1 MRVFSLVL
9 SLSLAG
15 AVARGGVEEAVG
27 PGAQPWW
34 GNGSVQMRYENAG
47 GQSIGNFS
55 GLVPLHGTLG
65 EAGTLSGSLLFAEP
79 YGQWIVGG
87 AYQAGIGAGFRH
99 LFGKQSV
106 AAIYEQPRG
115 VVGFLEEG
123 IYVGANAFLNGANT
137 GVGDSF
143 WQLAM
148 TAEVGTRWLELRG
161 RYHLP
166 LDDGQRSA
174 QRLVQAYSRPLNF
187 GGVRGTEMVILDTT
201 LSLLTESLRGW
212 QMDVTLLV
220 PGIDRWADL
229 RVIGGYASFESP
241 TVGNLQYDSWRL
253 GVDFRPVPAVVL
265 SAMWHENERLFG
277 DQWLFGVGVEV
288 PFETRNLGDGKGGFW
303 RQVKRAFEP
312 RRRHLAERLIEP
324 ARRHSLPIQL
334 GTSVERVETEAYYA
348 ASMILPDG
356 QVVRVVERVEGG
368 ASGTGGT
375 SGTSAAS
382 FDLVGGSG
390 ATSAGTVRVVAGS
403 LTLSGSITYA
413 GSITVNAG
421 TLVVNQATSGGSG
434 ATSANGGT
442 ANLQI
447 TGLSPLTPQQS
458 AGIVNIPAGSSVT
471 NSSGSSGT
479 SVITVN
485 FIQGGSSPMG
495 NGTVFVNA
503 GTLNFSGATLDRL
516 IVAAS
521 GTSVSYSRDGSSV
534 PLQAIL
540 LGPNGQRVFGLESYV
555 TSEAGKAAIAALIA
569 QGYTVPAVP

>member
-1 MRVFSLVL
+1 MRGFSLVL
-9 SLSLAG
+9 ILSLAG
-15 AVARGGVEEAVG
+15 AVARGEVEEAVG
-27 PGAQPWW
+27 SVAQPWW

-55 GLVPLHGTLG
+55 GLVPLHGSLG

-79 YGQWIVGG
+79 YGQWIEGG

-106 AAIYEQPRG
+106 TALYEQPKG

-166 LDDGQRSA
+166 LDDGQQSA

-187 GGVRGTEMVILDTT
+187 GGIRGTEMVILDTT

-212 QMDVTLLV
+212 QMDATLLV

-241 TVGNLQYDSWRL
+241 TVGSLEYDSWRV

-265 SAMWHENERLFG
+265 SAMWHENEQLFG

-303 RQVKRAFEP
+303 RQVKRAFMP

-324 ARRHSLPIQL
+324 ARRHSLPMQL

-348 ASMILPDG
+348 VSLILPDG
-356 QVVRVVERVEGG
+356 QVVSVVERVEGG
-368 ASGTGGT
+368 GGT
-375 SGTSAAS
+375 SAGGSTGSSTTTLGSSSFTGGAGALITSAPIYDS
-382 FDLVGGSG
+382 NLFFDP
-390 ATSAGTVRVVAGS
+390 SAV
-403 LTLSGSITYA
+403 
-413 GSITVNAG
+413 
-421 TLVVNQATSGGSG
+421 LVVNQSTSGGTG
-434 ATSANGGT
+434 ATSTNGGT
-442 ANLQI
+442 EASGGAANLPS
-447 TGLSPLTPQQS
+447 TGILNLL
-458 AGIVNIPAGSSVT
+458 GGSSVT
-471 NSSGSSGT
+471 NAAGSGTQTGTLTLSISSVSSGATGLLT
-479 SVITVN
+479 NPTLVI
-485 FIQGGSSPMG
+485 G
-495 NGTVFVNA
+495 A
-503 GTLNFSGATLDRL
+503 ATLDRL
-516 IVAAS
+516 ITVPV
-521 GTSVSYSRDGSSV
+521 GTSAFYTGGGGRE

-540 LGPNGQRVFGLESYV
+540 LGPNGQQVFGLESYV
-555 TSEAGKAAIAALIA
+555 TSEAGQAAIAALIA

>member
-1 MRVFSLVL
+1 MRGFSLVL
-9 SLSLAG
+9 ILSLAG
-15 AVARGGVEEAVG
+15 AVARGEVEEAVG
-27 PGAQPWW
+27 SVAQPWW

-79 YGQWIVGG
+79 YGQWIEGG

-106 AAIYEQPRG
+106 TALSEQPKG

-166 LDDGQRSA
+166 LDDGQQSA

-187 GGVRGTEMVILDTT
+187 GGIRGTEMVILDTT

-212 QMDVTLLV
+212 QMDATLLV
-220 PGIDRWADL
+220 TGIDRWADL

-241 TVGNLQYDSWRL
+241 TVGSLEYDSWRV

-265 SAMWHENERLFG
+265 SAMWHENEQLFG

-303 RQVKRAFEP
+303 RQVKRAFQP

-324 ARRHSLPIQL
+324 ARRHSLPMQL

-348 ASMILPDG
+348 VSMILPDG

-368 ASGTGGT
+368 
-375 SGTSAAS
+375 
-382 FDLVGGSG
+382 GGSG
-390 ATSAGTVRVVAGS
+390 AGGSTGSSGTIIIG
-403 LTLSGSITYA
+403 G
-413 GSITVNAG
+413 G
-421 TLVVNQATSGGSG
+421 TGLVVGTDRLIVASDASHQSFDQSAVLVLNQTTVGGTG
-434 ATSANGGT
+434 ATSTNGGTPANGGA
-442 ANLQI
+442 ANLQS
-447 TGLSPLTPQQS
+447 TGILNLL
-458 AGIVNIPAGSSVT
+458 GGSSVT
-471 NSSGSSGT
+471 NAAGSGTQTGMLTLSISSVSSGATGLLT
-479 SVITVN
+479 NPTLVI
-485 FIQGGSSPMG
+485 G
-495 NGTVFVNA
+495 A
-503 GTLNFSGATLDRL
+503 ATLDRL
-516 IVAAS
+516 ITVPV
-521 GTSVSYSRDGSSV
+521 GTSAFYTGGGGRE

-540 LGPNGQRVFGLESYV
+540 LGPNGQQVFGLESYV
-555 TSEAGKAAIAALIA
+555 TSEAGQAAIAALIA

>member
-1 MRVFSLVL
+1 MRGFSLVL
-9 SLSLAG
+9 ILSLAG
-15 AVARGGVEEAVG
+15 ALARGEVEEAVG
-27 PGAQPWW
+27 PVAQPWW

-55 GLVPLHGTLG
+55 GLVPLHGSLG
-65 EAGTLSGSLLFAEP
+65 EAGMLSGSLLFAEP
-79 YGQWIVGG
+79 YGQWIEGG

-106 AAIYEQPRG
+106 TALFEQPKG
-115 VVGFLEEG
+115 LVGFLEEG

-148 TAEVGTRWLELRG
+148 TAEMGTRWLELRG

-166 LDDGQRSA
+166 LDDGQQSA

-187 GGVRGTEMVILDTT
+187 GGIRGTEMVILDTT

-212 QMDVTLLV
+212 QMDAMLLV

-241 TVGNLQYDSWRL
+241 TVGSLQYDSWRV

-265 SAMWHENERLFG
+265 SAMWHENEQLFG

-303 RQVKRAFEP
+303 RQVKRAFQP

-324 ARRHSLPIQL
+324 ARRHSLPMQL
-334 GTSVERVETEAYYA
+334 GTSVQRVETEAYYV
-348 ASMILPDG
+348 ASLILPDG
-356 QVVRVVERVEGG
+356 QVVRVVERVAGGGG
-368 ASGTGGT
+368 ASASGSTGSSTTNLGSMSFTGGASALT
-375 SGTSAAS
+375 LNAASYDSNLSIDTSAM
-382 FDLVGGSG
+382 
-390 ATSAGTVRVVAGS
+390 
-403 LTLSGSITYA
+403 I
-413 GSITVNAG
+413 
-421 TLVVNQATSGGSG
+421 VVNPSTSGGSG
-434 ATSANGGT
+434 AASTNAGT
-442 ANLQI
+442 TASEGAANLQI
-447 TGLSPLTPQQS
+447 TGLLNLL
-458 AGIVNIPAGSSVT
+458 GGSSVT
-471 NSSGSSGT
+471 IHPGSVGAS
-479 SVITVN
+479 N
-485 FIQGGSSPMG
+485 FTLNLTQAGLGPMG
-495 NGTVFVNA
+495 NGTVFLNA
-503 GTLNFSGATLDRL
+503 GTLNLIGATLDRL

-521 GTSVSYSRDGSSV
+521 GTSVSYTRDGNMV

-555 TSEAGKAAIAALIA
+555 TSEAGQAAMAALIA
-569 QGYTVPAVP
+569 QGYTVPDPPDQP

>member
-1 MRVFSLVL
+1 MRGFSLVL
-9 SLSLAG
+9 ILSLAG
-15 AVARGGVEEAVG
+15 AVARGEVEEAVG
-27 PGAQPWW
+27 SVAQPWW

-79 YGQWIVGG
+79 YGQWIEGG

-99 LFGKQSV
+99 LFGKQSET
-106 AAIYEQPRG
+106 ALYEQPKG

-187 GGVRGTEMVILDTT
+187 GGIRGTEMVILDTT

-212 QMDVTLLV
+212 QMDATLLV

-241 TVGNLQYDSWRL
+241 TVGSLEYDSWRV

-265 SAMWHENERLFG
+265 SAMWHENEQLFG

-303 RQVKRAFEP
+303 RQVKRAFMP

-324 ARRHSLPIQL
+324 ARRHSLPMQL

-348 ASMILPDG
+348 VSLILPDG
-356 QVVRVVERVEGG
+356 QVVSVVERVEGG
-368 ASGTGGT
+368 GGASGTSGSVATGSGNTNLGSASFTGGA
-375 SGTSAAS
+375 GALRTSALS
-382 FDLVGGSG
+382 YDSNLFFD
-390 ATSAGTVRVVAGS
+390 TSAV
-403 LTLSGSITYA
+403 
-413 GSITVNAG
+413 
-421 TLVVNQATSGGSG
+421 LVVNQWTPGGTG
-434 ATSANGGT
+434 ATSTNGGTPANGGA
-442 ANLQI
+442 ANLQS
-447 TGLSPLTPQQS
+447 TGILNLL
-458 AGIVNIPAGSSVT
+458 GGSSVT
-471 NSSGSSGT
+471 NAAGSGTQTGTLTLSISSVSSGATGLLT
-479 SVITVN
+479 NPTLVI
-485 FIQGGSSPMG
+485 G
-495 NGTVFVNA
+495 A
-503 GTLNFSGATLDRL
+503 ATLDRL
-516 IVAAS
+516 ITVPV
-521 GTSVSYSRDGSSV
+521 GTSAFYTGGGGRE

-540 LGPNGQRVFGLESYV
+540 LGPNGQQVFGLESYV
-555 TSEAGKAAIAALIA
+555 TSEAGQAAIAALIA

>member
-1 MRVFSLVL
+1 MRGFSLVL
-9 SLSLAG
+9 ILSLAG
-15 AVARGGVEEAVG
+15 AVARGEVEEAVG
-27 PGAQPWW
+27 PVAQPWW

-55 GLVPLHGTLG
+55 GLVPLHGSLG

-79 YGQWIVGG
+79 YGQWIEGG

-106 AAIYEQPRG
+106 AALFEQPKG

-166 LDDGQRSA
+166 LDDGQQSA
-174 QRLVQAYSRPLNF
+174 QRWVQAYSRPLNF
-187 GGVRGTEMVILDTT
+187 GGIRGTEMVILDTT

-212 QMDVTLLV
+212 QMDATLLV

-241 TVGNLQYDSWRL
+241 TVGSLEYDSWRV

-265 SAMWHENERLFG
+265 SAMWHENEQLCG

-303 RQVKRAFEP
+303 RQVKRAFQP

-324 ARRHSLPIQL
+324 ARRHSLPMQL
-334 GTSVERVETEAYYA
+334 GTSVQRVETEAYYV
-348 ASMILPDG
+348 ASLILPDG

-368 ASGTGGT
+368 GGT
-375 SGTSAAS
+375 SAGGSTGSSSTNLGSMSFTGGASALTLNVANYDSSLSFDTSA
-382 FDLVGGSG
+382 V
-390 ATSAGTVRVVAGS
+390 
-403 LTLSGSITYA
+403 
-413 GSITVNAG
+413 
-421 TLVVNQATSGGSG
+421 LVVNQSTSGGTG
-434 ATSANGGT
+434 ATSTNGGT
-442 ANLQI
+442 AASGGAANLQS
-447 TGLSPLTPQQS
+447 TGILNLL
-458 AGIVNIPAGSSVT
+458 GGSSVT
-471 NSSGSSGT
+471 IHSGSIGAST
-479 SVITVN
+479 FTVN
-485 FIQGGSSPMG
+485 LTQAGSSQMG
-495 NGTVFVNA
+495 NGTVFLNA
-503 GTLNFSGATLDRL
+503 GTLNLSGATLDRL

-521 GTSVSYSRDGSSV
+521 GTSVSYSRDGSLV

-555 TSEAGKAAIAALIA
+555 TSEAGQAAMAALIA
-569 QGYTVPAVP
+569 QGYTVPDPPEQP

>member
-1 MRVFSLVL
+1 MGVEIGIDVLGDLLSIWCLLMRGFSLVL
-9 SLSLAG
+9 ILSVAV
-15 AVARGGVEEAVG
+15 AVARGELEEAVG
-27 PGAQPWW
+27 SVAQPWW

-55 GLVPLHGTLG
+55 GLVPLHGSLG

-79 YGQWIVGG
+79 YGQWIEGG

-106 AAIYEQPRG
+106 AALYKQPKG

-187 GGVRGTEMVILDTT
+187 GGIRGTEMVILDTT

-212 QMDVTLLV
+212 QMDATLLV

-229 RVIGGYASFESP
+229 RVIGGYASFESL
-241 TVGNLQYDSWRL
+241 TVGSLQYDSWRV

-265 SAMWHENERLFG
+265 SAMWHENEQLFG

-303 RQVKRAFEP
+303 RQVKRAFES

-324 ARRHSLPIQL
+324 ARRHSLPMQL
-334 GTSVERVETEAYYA
+334 GTSVERVETSFDYEATL
-348 ASMILPDG
+348 ILPDG
-356 QVVRVVERVEGG
+356 RVVKIRDAGELTTAGGEGG
-368 ASGTGGT
+368 STKGENGGV
-375 SGTSAAS
+375 
-382 FDLVGGSG
+382 F
-390 ATSAGTVRVVAGS
+390 
-403 LTLSGSITYA
+403 
-413 GSITVNAG
+413 
-421 TLVVNQATSGGSG
+421 TSGGSWDSYG
-434 ATSANGGT
+434 FSDY
-442 ANLQI
+442 
-447 TGLSPLTPQQS
+447 
-458 AGIVNIPAGSSVT
+458 
-471 NSSGSSGT
+471 SSGT
-479 SVITVN
+479 ISIVSIGPTGPPG
-485 FIQGGSSPMG
+485 FL
-495 NGTVFVNA
+495 A
-503 GTLNFSGATLDRL
+503 GTELY
-516 IVAAS
+516 IAS
-521 GTSVSYSRDGSSV
+521 GDAYAPWIVVDGFLRQGV
-534 PLQAIL
+534 PVLT
-540 LGPNGQRVFGLESYV
+540 GPNGERVYGLASFLATAEGQ
-555 TSEAGKAAIAALIA
+555 AQIAALIA
-569 QGYTVPAVP
+569 QGYTVPAVPAAP

>member
-9 SLSLAG
+9 ILSLAG
-15 AVARGGVEEAVG
+15 AGARGEGEEAVG
-27 PGAQPWW
+27 PGAEPWW

-79 YGQWIVGG
+79 YGQWIEGG

-106 AAIYEQPRG
+106 AALYEPPKG

-174 QRLVQAYSRPLNF
+174 QRLVQAYSRPLSF
-187 GGVRGTEMVILDTT
+187 GGIRGTEMVILDTT
-201 LSLLTESLRGW
+201 LSLLTESLQGW
-212 QMDVTLLV
+212 QMDATLLV
-220 PGIDRWADL
+220 PGIDRWVDL

-241 TVGNLQYDSWRL
+241 TVGSLEYDSWRL

-265 SAMWHENERLFG
+265 SAMWHENEQLFG

-303 RQVKRAFEP
+303 RQVKRAFQP

-324 ARRHSLPIQL
+324 ARRHSLPMQL

-348 ASMILPDG
+348 VSMILPDG
-356 QVVRVVERVEGG
+356 QVVRVVERVAGEGG
-368 ASGTGGT
+368 ASGTGSTSVTTGGT
-375 SGTSAAS
+375 IHNVA
-382 FDLVGGSG
+382 GSG
-390 ATSAGTVRVVAGS
+390 A
-403 LTLSGSITYA
+403 LILSGSMTI
-413 GSITVNAG
+413 NAG
-421 TLVVNQATSGGSG
+421 ITSVSPGRQFVNYPPSGGSG
-434 ATSANGGT
+434 ATPANGGAT
-442 ANLQI
+442 NVQI
-447 TGLSPLTPQQS
+447 TDLKPLTPQQI
-458 AGIVNIPAGSSVT
+458 AGIVNLPAGGSVT
-471 NSSGSSGT
+471 QQSG
-479 SVITVN
+479 
-485 FIQGGSSPMG
+485 
-495 NGTVFVNA
+495 A
-503 GTLNFSGATLDRL
+503 GTLTLKVSNVGSGTTGLLTSTTLGISAATLDRL
-516 IVAAS
+516 ITVPGGTAAFYT
-521 GTSVSYSRDGSSV
+521 GGGGRE
-534 PLQAIL
+534 PLQPIL
-540 LGPNGQRVFGLESYV
+540 WGPNGMWVYGLESYV

>member
-1 MRVFSLVL
+1 MRGFSLVL
-9 SLSLAG
+9 ILSLAG
-15 AVARGGVEEAVG
+15 ALARGEVEEAVG
-27 PGAQPWW
+27 PVAQPWW

-47 GQSIGNFS
+47 GQSVGNFS
-55 GLVPLHGTLG
+55 GLVPLHGSRG

-79 YGQWIVGG
+79 YGQWIEGG

-106 AAIYEQPRG
+106 TALFEPPKG

-123 IYVGANAFLNGANT
+123 MYVGANAFLNGANT

-166 LDDGQRSA
+166 LDDGQQSA

-187 GGVRGTEMVILDTT
+187 GGIRGTEMVILDTT

-212 QMDVTLLV
+212 QMDATLLV

-241 TVGNLQYDSWRL
+241 TVGSLQYDSWRV

-265 SAMWHENERLFG
+265 SAMWYENEQLFG

-303 RQVKRAFEP
+303 RQVKRAFQP

-324 ARRHSLPIQL
+324 ARRHSLPMQL
-334 GTSVERVETEAYYA
+334 GTSVQRVETEAYYV
-348 ASMILPDG
+348 ASLILPDG
-356 QVVRVVERVEGG
+356 QVVRVVERVAGGGGTSASGSTGSSTTNLGSMSFTGG
-368 ASGTGGT
+368 ASALTLNAASYDSNLSIDTSAVIVVNPSTSGGTGATSTNGGT
-375 SGTSAAS
+375 SA
-382 FDLVGGSG
+382 
-390 ATSAGTVRVVAGS
+390 
-403 LTLSGSITYA
+403 
-413 GSITVNAG
+413 
-421 TLVVNQATSGGSG
+421 SGG
-434 ATSANGGT
+434 A

-447 TGLSPLTPQQS
+447 TGILNLL
-458 AGIVNIPAGSSVT
+458 GGSSVT
-471 NSSGSSGT
+471 IHPGSVGAS
-479 SVITVN
+479 N
-485 FIQGGSSPMG
+485 FTLNLTQAGLGPMG
-495 NGTVFVNA
+495 NGTVFLNA
-503 GTLNFSGATLDRL
+503 GTLNLSGATLDRL

-521 GTSVSYSRDGSSV
+521 GTSVSYSRDGNMV

-555 TSEAGKAAIAALIA
+555 TSEAGQAAMAALIA
-569 QGYTVPAVP
+569 QGYTVPDPPGQP

>member
-1 MRVFSLVL
+1 MRGFSLVL
-9 SLSLAG
+9 ILSLAG
-15 AVARGGVEEAVG
+15 AVARGEVEEAVG
-27 PGAQPWW
+27 PVAQPWW

-55 GLVPLHGTLG
+55 GLVPLHGSLG

-79 YGQWIVGG
+79 YGQWIEGG

-106 AAIYEQPRG
+106 AALFEQPKG
-115 VVGFLEEG
+115 GVGFLEEG

-166 LDDGQRSA
+166 LDDGQQSA
-174 QRLVQAYSRPLNF
+174 QRWVQAYSRPLNF
-187 GGVRGTEMVILDTT
+187 GGIRGTEMVILDTT

-212 QMDVTLLV
+212 QMDATLLV

-241 TVGNLQYDSWRL
+241 TVGSLEYDSWRV

-303 RQVKRAFEP
+303 RQVKRAFQP

-324 ARRHSLPIQL
+324 ARRHSLPMQL
-334 GTSVERVETEAYYA
+334 GTSVQRVETDVIYV
-348 ASMILPDG
+348 ASLILPDG
-356 QVVRVVERVEGG
+356 RVVRVVERVEGG
-368 ASGTGGT
+368 GGT
-375 SGTSAAS
+375 SAGGSTGSSTTTLASTSFS
-382 FDLVGGSG
+382 GGSG
-390 ATSAGTVRVVAGS
+390 SVTLASVNSMSSSSDAAVTLNLNQATSADGGAANQQIAGLTTLTPQQINGVVNVPAGGSVTVNAGAVTFNAAGT
-403 LTLSGSITYA
+403 LTLSGATLVL
-413 GSITVNAG
+413 GNALGGLGGG
-421 TLVVNQATSGGSG
+421 TLRI
-434 ATSANGGT
+434 SA
-442 ANLQI
+442 
-447 TGLSPLTPQQS
+447 
-458 AGIVNIPAGSSVT
+458 
-471 NSSGSSGT
+471 
-479 SVITVN
+479 
-485 FIQGGSSPMG
+485 
-495 NGTVFVNA
+495 
-503 GTLNFSGATLDRL
+503 ATLDRL
-516 IVAAS
+516 ITVP
-521 GTSVSYSRDGSSV
+521 GGVSAFYTGGGSSV
-534 PLQAIL
+534 PLQAVL
-540 LGPNGQRVFGLESYV
+540 FGPNGTRVYGLESYV
-555 TSEAGKAAIAALIA
+555 TSEAGQAAMAALIA
-569 QGYTVPAVP
+569 QGYTVPDPPEQP